1 MRIFSA
7 CIVLSLIAVQAIPNL
22 ASAGECIRRPDRFE
36 LRSDTAYWTITI
48 GVGGECLQGLRG
60 RAMLLDSVRVVEP
73 PKTGLITISGP
84 SFRYSAPATP
94 GSDSFKLEVSGED
107 RRIRGKSIIQ
117 VEVVAR

>member
-1 MRIFSA
+1 MRISSS
-7 CIVLSLIAVQAIPNL
+7 CIVLALIAGQAAPTP

-36 LRSDTAYWTITI
+36 LRSDTAHWSITI
-48 GVGGECLQGLRG
+48 GVSGECLQGLRG
-60 RAMLLDSVRVVEP
+60 RAMLLDSVTLVEP
-73 PKTGLITISGP
+73 PKTGFVTISGP
-84 SFRYSAPATP
+84 SFRYRAPATA